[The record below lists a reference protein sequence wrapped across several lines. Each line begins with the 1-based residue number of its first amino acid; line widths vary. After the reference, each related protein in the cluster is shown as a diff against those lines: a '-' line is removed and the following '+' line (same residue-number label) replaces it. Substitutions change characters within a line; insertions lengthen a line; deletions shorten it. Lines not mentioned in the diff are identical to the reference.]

1 MECAQPHF
9 SRLCKHSQ
17 EAFPAGNRVMMPS
30 TLLNEKGKR
39 EMSTSESCVESVGL
53 PMKAEK
59 PAGAL
64 ETWAGFEFA
73 TCGRAAAFCCH
84 FLVL

>member
-1 MECAQPHF
+1 
-9 SRLCKHSQ
+9 
-17 EAFPAGNRVMMPS
+17 MMPS

-64 ETWAGFEFA
+64 ETWAGFEFV